1 MKNDNDFIEEI
12 KDLISKKLVKEEIFP
27 IVDFDPNENIE
38 IDIDP
43 D

>member
-12 KDLISKKLVKEEIFP
+12 KDLISKKLVEEEIFP